1 MSNGIDNLATGA
13 INANGAVTVSSLTS
27 NGAVSGTT
35 GTFGS
40 GVVTTTLNANGTA
53 TVNVTMNT
61 AGSGQL
67 IFTVGPYQAISNP
80 FVVS

>member
-1 MSNGIDNLATGA
+1 MHQNNTL
-13 INANGAVTVSSLTS
+13 
-27 NGAVSGTT
+27 
-35 GTFGS
+35 
-40 GVVTTTLNANGTA
+40 TTTIFNGTA